1 MGLELFSPDED
12 RAAVVTAARMPDGI
26 ESSELTLALRERHG
40 VTIAG
45 GQGELKNAIFRIGHI
60 GWYDEFDI
68 ATALNAVELVLHEL
82 GAPIERGAAASRA
95 LEVYAEGTP
104 V

>member
-1 MGLELFSPDED
+1 
-12 RAAVVTAARMPDGI
+12 MPDGI
-26 ESSELTLALRERHG
+26 ESRELTLALRERHG

-45 GQGELKNAIFRIGHI
+45 GQGELKEAIFRIGHI

-82 GAPIERGAAASRA
+82 DAPIERGVASSRA

>member
-1 MGLELFSPDED
+1 
-12 RAAVVTAARMPDGI
+12 MPDGI
-26 ESSELTLALRERHG
+26 ETKELTLALRDRHG

-68 ATALNAVELVLHEL
+68 ATALNAVELVLARA
-82 GAPIERGAAASRA
+82 GRADRARRGRIARA
-95 LEVYAEGTP
+95 RGLRGRDP